1 MTTALLTKAERLR
14 QEQSRNRET
23 VIRLN
28 KKGDTETGLTD
39 EERAELGKAVDR
51 LETIEPENRAATA
64 AEAAERAALEEE
76 AAKAA
81 PQDGLDTET
90 RERNDLAKKARVSTY
105 LLAAI
110 SGRRLDGPEAEL
122 RAATPG
128 CGDDAIPM
136 AAMDVEH
143 RERIAAEKRAVTPA
157 PGTVGLNL
165 GMVQPFVF
173 ASSIAA
179 ALGIELRDVPTGTYA
194 IPTITT
200 APSSAAPKGKGE
212 DADDTAGVLA
222 VASATPKRIPA
233 RLTLS
238 LEDVAAVGT
247 ESFEAAL
254 TQALQAKLSDSL
266 DHQVINGDGAAPNLS
281 GLIAQLADPAAP
293 ANGVETFDRWAAIAA
308 SVVDGLWAKTLMET
322 ASIWNAEAFRL
333 AAGVFRG
340 VDGPVSVASY
350 LQAQTAGFMANARM
364 PAAAGNVATG
374 VAARLGMP
382 GLSRAVV
389 PNWGRITVD
398 DIYSDSGKGQRH
410 VTVSA
415 IVGNLILVQKDAY
428 SQVAA
433 RVSE

>member
-51 LETIEPENRAATA
+51 LETIEPENRAAT
-64 AEAAERAALEEE
+64 
-76 AAKAA
+76 AA

-322 ASIWNAEAFRL
+322 ASIWNAGALMVRFPSHRIC
-333 AAGVFRG
+333 RHKP
-340 VDGPVSVASY
+340 PVSW
-350 LQAQTAGFMANARM
+350 QTRGCRR
-364 PAAAGNVATG
+364 
-374 VAARLGMP
+374 RLGTLRRESP
-382 GLSRAVV
+382 PV
-389 PNWGRITVD
+389 
-398 DIYSDSGKGQRH
+398 SGCP
-410 VTVSA
+410 A
-415 IVGNLILVQKDAY
+415 
-428 SQVAA
+428 
-433 RVSE
+433 